1 MSCPQGIEHP
11 FSQRNNLSGL
21 IPGAMVFFGRF
32 MLHPIQPR
40 LNERINRQGNPNTKL
55 MRTPKCH
62 TNPVMV
68 TRSLLNG

>member
-11 FSQRNNLSGL
+11 FFQRNNLSGL

-40 LNERINRQGNPNTKL
+40 LNER
-55 MRTPKCH
+55 
-62 TNPVMV
+62 
-68 TRSLLNG
+68 LNERLN